1 MGSTVEYR
9 FIDNGTKFLKIATIV
24 LVFVVVLGS
33 AVVSKGVL
41 LFMTSQV
48 KQNVT
53 RQYCNKY
60 LGKEFGFLE
69 KWFTIF
75 CLDAARQYE
84 FVMPNIER
92 ATWIWL
98 ISFAYF
104 VPEAATLFR

>member
-9 FIDNGTKFLKIATIV
+9 FIDNGTKFLKVATIV
-24 LVFVVVLGS
+24 MVFVVVLGS

-60 LGKEFGFLE
+60 LGKLFFRKINGLTF
-69 KWFTIF
+69 
-75 CLDAARQYE
+75 
-84 FVMPNIER
+84 FVQMLQDS
-92 ATWIWL
+92 TSL
-98 ISFAYF
+98 
-104 VPEAATLFR
+104 